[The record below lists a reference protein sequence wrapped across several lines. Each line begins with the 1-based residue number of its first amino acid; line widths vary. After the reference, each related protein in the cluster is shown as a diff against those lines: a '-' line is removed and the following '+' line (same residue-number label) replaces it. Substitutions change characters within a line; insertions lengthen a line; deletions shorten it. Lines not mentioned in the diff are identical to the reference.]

1 MVSKED
7 TEAVTLRGAITAL
20 LERRACGQRPD
31 AWLVVR
37 APETDRYAV
46 VPDGALSR
54 ETIDWLGAC
63 IRFAETELADVEQAA
78 RQQEFDV
85 VEYLALEIEQRPE
98 SRAE

>member
-1 MVSKED
+1 M
-7 TEAVTLRGAITAL
+7 TLRGAITAL
-20 LERRACGQRPD
+20 LERRAGGQRPE

-54 ETIDWLGAC
+54 ATLGWLGAC

-78 RQQEFDV
+78 RRDGFDL